1 MHAGPVYHSC
11 FFEGP
16 LYHSSTIHSSVN
28 TNSIDCRCANYAF
41 ADRLNMMSMKI
52 NF

>member
-16 LYHSSTIHSSVN
+16 LYEIQMWGGGQGKEPSEPFI
-28 TNSIDCRCANYAF
+28 AF
-41 ADRLNMMSMKI
+41 EPLN
-52 NF
+52 

>member
-16 LYHSSTIHSSVN
+16 LYHSSTW
-28 TNSIDCRCANYAF
+28 AF
-41 ADRLNMMSMKI
+41 SEKCLVFTETLTDAAI
-52 NF
+52 EI